1 MLNRIISFSLS
12 NRILIVV
19 ASLLLIVFGSY
30 IAIRMEVDVF
40 PDLTAPTVVVLTEA
54 HGMAPEEVEKL
65 VTFPIETSV
74 NGATNVRRV
83 RSSSSA
89 GISIVWVE
97 FEWNT
102 DIFKARQIVNEKIIS
117 IAEKLPAGVG
127 NPTMAPQSS
136 IMGEVM
142 FISLTSDTTS
152 LMNLRTIADWTIRPR
167 LLSTGGVAQ
176 VIIMGGEYKQ
186 YQILAS
192 PQKMH
197 FYKVSLNELLI
208 ASKQANGNS
217 SGGFMNEFGN
227 EYIVK
232 GIGRTHDVN
241 ELGKSVIKSSN
252 GKVIRIEDVAEIK
265 IGAAQKIGDA
275 SSNMK
280 PAIVLSIA
288 KQPATNTLELTEKI
302 DDAVAEMQSNLPPDI
317 HINTHIFRQADF
329 INASISNIQKT
340 LLEGSIFV
348 VIILFLFLMNWRAT
362 IISLLAIPI
371 SLITAILTLHWLGY
385 NINTMSLGGM
395 AIAIGALVDDAIIDV
410 ENVFKR
416 LKQNA
421 IKPIEERKDKLT
433 VIFDASVE
441 IRTSII
447 NATFIIIVAF
457 IPLFFL
463 SGMEGKLLAPLG
475 IAFIVSLFASLIVS
489 ITLTPVLG
497 SYLLADEKMLRKQH
511 KESWLVERLQNI
523 YTKLLEKI
531 MRWKKSIIAV
541 SAVLFIASLLVMTQ
555 LGRSFLPEFNEGSLV
570 ISVVSLPGISLN
582 ESNKLGTQVEKA
594 LLTIPEIKITTRR
607 TGRAELDEHAQ
618 GVNASEVEAPFT
630 LDKRSREEFM
640 TEVREKLAGVSGV
653 NITIGQPIGHRIDH
667 MLSGTRANIAIKIF
681 GADLNKLFTISNQI
695 KNEIQ
700 NIEGLV
706 DLSVEQQIDIPQ
718 IQIKAKRDMLN
729 HYGITIGEFNEFIDV
744 AFAGEKIS
752 EIYEGNKTFDLI
764 LRFDDANRGTIEN
777 IRNTMFFVN
786 GELSIVNNGEYL
798 PIHNSQLTNDNSQ
811 LPIHNSQLTNDN
823 SPFTIPLHYIADI
836 VSTSGPNTINRE
848 NVQRKT
854 LVSANVAGRDQKSVV
869 EEIQKIIS
877 SKIKLPEGYHIE
889 YAGQFQSESE
899 ASKTLLVTS
908 LLSLLVIF
916 LLLFQEFKNVK
927 IASIIL
933 LNLPLALIGGVFSIW
948 LTSGIMSIPSII
960 GFITLFGV
968 ATRNGILLVS
978 HYKTLREEGFS
989 LYDTIIIGSKDRLSP
1004 ILMTALTAGLALVPL
1019 AIAGDLPGNEIQSPM
1034 AKVILGG
1041 LFTSTLLNIFIV
1053 PVVYYLANRNGELS
1067 KVNRE

>member
-1 MLNRIISFSLS
+1 MLNRIINFSLQ
-12 NRILIVV
+12 NRLLIIV
-19 ASLLLIVFGSY
+19 ASVLLIVFGSY
-30 IAIRMEVDVF
+30 IATQMEVDVF

-83 RSSSSA
+83 RSSSSS

-102 DIFKARQIVNEKIIS
+102 DIFKARQIVNEKIIAIS
-117 IAEKLPAGVG
+117 DKLPIGVG

-142 FISLTSDTTS
+142 FISLTADTTS
-152 LMNLRTIADWTIRPR
+152 LMDLRTIADWTIQPR
-167 LLSTGGVAQ
+167 LLATVGVAQ
-176 VIIMGGEYKQ
+176 VIVMGGEFKQ

-192 PQKMH
+192 PQKMN
-197 FYKVSLNELLI
+197 YYNVSLNELMT
-208 ASKQANGNS
+208 ACEEANGNS
-217 SGGFMNEFGN
+217 SGGFINEYGN

-232 GIGRTHDVN
+232 GIGRTN
-241 ELGKSVIKSSN
+241 NISELGKSVIKSSN
-252 GKVIRIEDVAEIK
+252 GRVIRIEDVAEIK

-288 KQPATNTLELTEKI
+288 KQPATNTLELTKKI
-302 DDAVAEMQSNLPPDI
+302 DDAVASMQNNLPPDI
-317 HINTHIFRQADF
+317 QINTHIFRQADF
-329 INASISNIQKT
+329 INSSISNIQKT
-340 LLEGSIFV
+340 LLEGSVFV

-362 IISLLAIPI
+362 LISLLAIPI

-385 NINTMSLGGM
+385 TINTMSLGGM

-410 ENVFKR
+410 ENVFRR

-421 IKPIEERKDKLT
+421 LKKMEDRRDKLL

-497 SYLLADEKMLRKQH
+497 SYLLADEKMLQKQR
-511 KESWLVERLQNI
+511 KESWLVEHLQILYSN
-523 YTKLLEKI
+523 LLEYI
-531 MRWKKSIIAV
+531 MRWKKTVLAV
-541 SAVLFIASLLVMTQ
+541 SAALFIASLFIMSQ

-570 ISVVSLPGISLN
+570 ISVVSLPGISLE
-582 ESNKLGTQVEKA
+582 ESNKLGTQVEKV
-594 LLTIPEIKITTRR
+594 LLTIPEIDKTTRR

-618 GVNASEVEAPFT
+618 GVNSSEVEAPFDLT
-630 LDKRSREEFM
+630 DRSREEFM
-640 TEVREKLAGVSGV
+640 AEVREKLAGVSGV

-681 GADLNKLFTISNQI
+681 GSDLNKLFTLSNEI
-695 KNEIQ
+695 KNEIL
-700 NIEGLV
+700 NVEGLV
-706 DLSVEQQIDIPQ
+706 DLSVEQQIEIPQ
-718 IQIKAKRDMLN
+718 VQIKANRDLLN

-744 AFAGEKIS
+744 AFGGEKVS
-752 EIYEGNKTFDLI
+752 EIYEGNKSFDLI
-764 LRFDDANRGTIEN
+764 LRFDEANRGSIEN
-777 IRNTMFFVN
+777 IRNTLIDVGVSSNDEMP
-786 GELSIVNNGEYL
+786 GADSPLGLSKYQS
-798 PIHNSQLTNDNSQ
+798 H
-811 LPIHNSQLTNDN
+811 HRR
-823 SPFTIPLHYIADI
+823 IPLHYVADI

-854 LVSANVAGRDQKSVV
+854 VVSANVAGRDQKSVV
-869 EEIQKIIS
+869 QEIQQKIDDN
-877 SKIKLPEGYHIE
+877 IKLPEGYHIE
-889 YAGQFQSESE
+889 YGGQFEAEAE
-899 ASKTLLVTS
+899 ASKTLLITS
-908 LLSLLVIF
+908 MLSLLIIF

-927 IASIIL
+927 IAGIIL

-960 GFITLFGV
+960 GFITLFGI

-989 LYDTIIIGSKDRLSP
+989 LYETVLNGSKDRLSP

-1041 LFTSTLLNIFIV
+1041 LLTSTLLNIFIV
-1053 PVVYYLANRNGELS
+1053 PVVYYLSNVKKDL
-1067 KVNRE
+1067 K